1 MKRIRILSF
10 WTKLRYSEYKWN
22 FFVNLKQ
29 CNFVSKIVSAYNVQV
44 RKCIVS
50 VRVDDRSK
58 TDLYSKGNETFKV
71 PNGFY
76 LFSTSVP
83 FMYSIFQRRED
94 QKHCVLVRKQAILR
108 RFQFVFDDIG
118 RGRKRAGQFVSE
130 RFANVPYVFL
140 VYSPYVDTV
149 TAMSFKNLICLLS
162 GFSIDSGVSVSTRN
176 CEQTWLKLDLHCIK
190 MGSIKDKGLRGSV
203 MTAVT
208 IRLWP
213 AHTHILY
220 WRQLLQHWKPDI
232 ALLLH

>member
-10 WTKLRYSEYKWN
+10 WSKLRQLKHYSEYKWN

-58 TDLYSKGNETFKV
+58 TDPYSKGNETFKV

-118 RGRKRAGQFVSE
+118 REDEKGPDNLFRKGL
-130 RFANVPYVFL
+130 RFVPYVFL
-140 VYSPYVDTV
+140 VYSPYVDV
-149 TAMSFKNLICLLS
+149 L
-162 GFSIDSGVSVSTRN
+162 
-176 CEQTWLKLDLHCIK
+176 
-190 MGSIKDKGLRGSV
+190 
-203 MTAVT
+203 
-208 IRLWP
+208 
-213 AHTHILY
+213 
-220 WRQLLQHWKPDI
+220 
-232 ALLLH
+232 